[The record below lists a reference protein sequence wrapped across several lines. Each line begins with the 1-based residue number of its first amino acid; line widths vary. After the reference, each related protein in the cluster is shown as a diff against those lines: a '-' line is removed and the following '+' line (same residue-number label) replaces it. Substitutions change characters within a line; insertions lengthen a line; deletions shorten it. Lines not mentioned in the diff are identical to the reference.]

1 VKKRTLRVIVV
12 GYGNVG
18 EQLARL
24 LAVEPCCR
32 VVAVVDPR
40 RRALEKATSL
50 YQVSTFP
57 DLEKALGATDA
68 DVAVIS
74 TPPQHCYGLA
84 AIALERGLHVL
95 VSKSIA
101 VVRDAPRI
109 MAMAHA
115 RRRKPFF
122 GHDPISL
129 RDYLRELG

>member
-1 VKKRTLRVIVV
+1 VKKKTLRVIVV
-12 GYGNVG
+12 GYGNLG

-24 LAVEPCCR
+24 LAGEPCCR
-32 VVAVVDPR
+32 VVTVVDPS

-50 YQVSTFP
+50 YQVSIFP

-68 DVAVIS
+68 DVAVIN

-84 AIALERGLHVL
+84 ATALERGLHVM
-95 VSKSIA
+95 VSQPIA

-109 MAMAHA
+109 MAMAQA
-115 RRRKPFF
+115 RRRKLFF
-122 GHDPISL
+122 GPDPISV